1 MTIKVKLTLKT
12 GLYLSYKQLNE
23 FTEDLEIQTI
33 QLLQQYNKGT
43 GKTDIYTQ
51 TWTKE

>member
-23 FTEDLEIQTI
+23 FTKDLEIQNYPVTP
-33 QLLQQYNKGT
+33 T
-43 GKTDIYTQ
+43 V
-51 TWTKE
+51 